1 MNGETAIKELVAW
14 QADEGDQG
22 LSIEDESL
30 NASKGWS
37 AHEMFAKVKIKRK
50 RLKINLK
57 GDYARTIFNKKNAY
71 SFKYLLYKTMVKLIF
86 SILLNIIL
94 VYSPKNCSGSLLEGA

>member
-22 LSIEDESL
+22 LSMEDESL

-50 RLKINLK
+50 LLKIK
-57 GDYARTIFNKKNAY
+57 GGGE
-71 SFKYLLYKTMVKLIF
+71 MW
-86 SILLNIIL
+86 
-94 VYSPKNCSGSLLEGA
+94 

>member
-37 AHEMFAKVKIKRK
+37 AHEMFAKVKIKIRK
-50 RLKINLK
+50 LKIN
-57 GDYARTIFNKKNAY
+57 
-71 SFKYLLYKTMVKLIF
+71 
-86 SILLNIIL
+86 
-94 VYSPKNCSGSLLEGA
+94 

>member
-1 MNGETAIKELVAW
+1 MNGETAVKELVAW

-37 AHEMFAKVKIKRK
+37 AHEMFAKVKI
-50 RLKINLK
+50 L
-57 GDYARTIFNKKNAY
+57 
-71 SFKYLLYKTMVKLIF
+71 F
-86 SILLNIIL
+86 SIRNTKFEEN
-94 VYSPKNCSGSLLEGA
+94 VYRSTKG